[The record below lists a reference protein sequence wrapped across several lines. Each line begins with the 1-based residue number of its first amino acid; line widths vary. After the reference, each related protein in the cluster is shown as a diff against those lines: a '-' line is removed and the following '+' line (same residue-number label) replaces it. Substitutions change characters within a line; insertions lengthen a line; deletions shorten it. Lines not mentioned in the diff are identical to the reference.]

1 MRLVQKALTFDD
13 VLLVPAYS
21 EVLPRDT
28 SLVTLLLDITK
39 MIGFFAVMQLPFG
52 LTAVAAILT
61 IIGYSIND
69 KVVVYD
75 RMREINDENAKGIT
89 DAASGLAQ
97 SLADLKL
104 RLRSEADRGK
114 IEPIR
119 TTVLPDFTAKVG
131 ELITML
137 NEANEVDRSVLIP
150 NGAAIAEKVG
160 QMRTNALAARAT
172 AESETAAK

>member
-1 MRLVQKALTFDD
+1 MRKVISALIEKALSWDEFDIASRAGQTQEN
-13 VLLVPAYS
+13 VM
-21 EVLPRDT
+21 
-28 SLVTLLLDITK
+28 LLLLRLQT
-39 MIGFFAVMQLPFG
+39 F
-52 LTAVAAILT
+52 
-61 IIGYSIND
+61 
-69 KVVVYD
+69 
-75 RMREINDENAKGIT
+75 MREINDENAKGIT

-137 NEANEVDRSVLIP
+137 NEANEVDRSVLLP

-160 QMRTNALAARAT
+160 QMRTNALAPRAT
-172 AESETAAK
+172 AESATAAQVDAVRLLTPLLSLAARVPGPLPALLLPPGLPRP

>member
-1 MRLVQKALTFDD
+1 
-13 VLLVPAYS
+13 
-21 EVLPRDT
+21 
-28 SLVTLLLDITK
+28 
-39 MIGFFAVMQLPFG
+39 
-52 LTAVAAILT
+52 
-61 IIGYSIND
+61 
-69 KVVVYD
+69 
-75 RMREINDENAKGIT
+75 MREINDENAKGIT

-137 NEANEVDRSVLIP
+137 NEANEEIGRAHVRTPV
-150 NGAAIAEKVG
+150 
-160 QMRTNALAARAT
+160 TNAHLVCRLLL
-172 AESETAAK
+172 EQKKKKILSQKLRRETHFNTVRDHTLHKQ

>member
-75 RMREINDENAKGIT
+75 RMREN
-89 DAASGLAQ
+89 
-97 SLADLKL
+97 L
-104 RLRSEADRGK
+104 RRYKQMPLR
-114 IEPIR
+114 
-119 TTVLPDFTAKVG
+119 
-131 ELITML
+131 ELIDL
-137 NEANEVDRSVLIP
+137 SINETLS
-150 NGAAIAEKVG
+150 
-160 QMRTNALAARAT
+160 RTI
-172 AESETAAK
+172 

>member
-1 MRLVQKALTFDD
+1 M
-13 VLLVPAYS
+13 
-21 EVLPRDT
+21 
-28 SLVTLLLDITK
+28 LLLLRLQT
-39 MIGFFAVMQLPFG
+39 F
-52 LTAVAAILT
+52 
-61 IIGYSIND
+61 
-69 KVVVYD
+69 
-75 RMREINDENAKGIT
+75 MRENNDENAKGIT

-172 AESETAAK
+172 AASETAAKVDAVRMLTLVVSLEALELGPLTAFLTGRDRKSVVSG